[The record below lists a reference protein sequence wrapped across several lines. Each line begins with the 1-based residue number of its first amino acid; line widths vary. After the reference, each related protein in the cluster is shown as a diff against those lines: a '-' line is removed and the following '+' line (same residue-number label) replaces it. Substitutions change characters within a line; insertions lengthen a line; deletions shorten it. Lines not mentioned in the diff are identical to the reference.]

1 MHQTP
6 SWEAVEECLR
16 GREARGEPMLI
27 LFENA
32 EEISNITLAQ
42 VAGPALCPALTCPSQ
57 SAPSTAFF
65 GERLLW

>member
-1 MHQTP
+1 VHKTP

-32 EEISNITLAQ
+32 EEVSNNITLAQ
-42 VAGPALCPALTCPSQ
+42 VAGPALCPALTCPCHG
-57 SAPSTAFF
+57 APSAAFVV
-65 GERLLW
+65 